1 MALVA
6 RVLVAINA
14 ALAHPRLSLPAGND
28 VALHLA
34 SAVGAQKQPPQARS
48 GSVERGRAGRAR
60 APDGQGLAPVVT
72 GKCPVG
78 WPAMF
83 FRRRCSCCVASAG
96 VGEGSRAS
104 VRR

>member
-34 SAVGAQKQPPQARS
+34 SAVGAQNNPRKRVAALSSGVVRVAPARRT
-48 GSVERGRAGRAR
+48 VKA
-60 APDGQGLAPVVT
+60 
-72 GKCPVG
+72 
-78 WPAMF
+78 WP
-83 FRRRCSCCVASAG
+83 RS
-96 VGEGSRAS
+96 
-104 VRR
+104 